1 MQIKS
6 YPCHGLVIDRT
17 TLRKGEFINDRV
29 MASNNF
35 SISGN
40 KIVRDDS
47 ALKQYWWFME
57 SGHNTHENS
66 MGVVTDQ
73 TFGWSNKD
81 NPMADGDYLLSVK
94 EACVVWCFNETANDT
109 LPDFDFQVVSSG
121 DTWGFQDG
129 AKVFLM
135 SGSFTVDGKTVTGP
149 RQLVVSGNKSV
160 TFTAD
165 AMFII
170 LRD

>member
-6 YPCHGLVIDRT
+6 YPCHGWVIDRT

-35 SISGN
+35 VMSGG
-40 KIVRDDS
+40 KIVRDDGE
-47 ALKQYWWFME
+47 LKQYWWFME
-57 SGHNTHENS
+57 SGHNTHENA
-66 MGVVTDQ
+66 MGLITDQ
-73 TFGWSNKD
+73 EFGWSNKD
-81 NPMADGDYLLSVK
+81 HEMPDGDYLLKVL
-94 EACVVWCFNETANDT
+94 EPCTVWCFNETANDT
-109 LPDFDFQVVSSG
+109 LPAFDFQVVKAG

-135 SGSFTVDGKTVTGP
+135 CGSFTVDGKTVTGP
-149 RQLVVSGNKSV
+149 RQIVVSGNKFV
-160 TFTAD
+160 TFTVD
-165 AMFII
+165 AMFIT